1 MNIKILSKS
10 LAEKLKHVLPRLL
23 PLTKQLVK
31 HWCISES
38 GRLIPDVI
46 EVCDI
51 LDIPGYLVTTDIG
64 KYRTSASLL
73 K

>member
-10 LAEKLKHVLPRLL
+10 LAEKLQHVLPRLL
-23 PLTKQLVK
+23 SSNQTAYVK

-46 EVCDI
+46 EMRDI
-51 LDIPGYLVTTDIG
+51 LDIPGYLVTNDIG
-64 KYRTSASLL
+64 KYRTSA
-73 K
+73 